1 MREHNKFNLKERKK
15 KRKDIINNQIVKEKK
30 NEQLD

>member
-15 KRKDIINNQIVKEKK
+15 KKKDIINNQIVKEKMRK
-30 NEQLD
+30 NS